1 MINIRRGVVIIPK
14 SVHKE
19 RIEQNFDVWDFML
32 SDEDMNKIDALDIG
46 HSEII
51 DHFAASTAK
60 FLSSFKI
67 HD

>member
-1 MINIRRGVVIIPK
+1 MVIPK

-19 RIEQNFDVWDFML
+19 RIEQNCDVWDFTL
-32 SDEDMNKIDALDIG
+32 SDADMKKIDTLDIG

-67 HD
+67 HE